1 MDCLRDCGQTAALLS
16 WRLVGEAVAEMELQW
31 YRGTRVEWW
40 LVGVL
45 GGARTVDERVKETV
59 RQERKLIQGAVAI
72 PKAPGDCRNGCEGRD
87 RVSRARAVSADG
99 LTFGRGWM
107 GWWMRM

>member
-1 MDCLRDCGQTAALLS
+1 M
-16 WRLVGEAVAEMELQW
+16 AEMELQW